1 LTTLIST
8 PVRVPESSEDDDGT
22 GSIAAAERLLRA
34 GLGQRHRT
42 ARVIDAATRRA
53 RSLAVLGA
61 GELGP
66 DVLLSELLPELCN
79 DRDVDH
85 EKLRALVDQ
94 TAELAGTPS
103 DVFRLRIAQ
112 SAITGRAL
120 LKLHADEAVDRAM
133 QLLLVLVPARQLS
146 LWQTDEDGAPK
157 CSAHAG
163 PYPSKRTATL
173 ASNVLEAS
181 WSGSSTGLL
190 IGVTVRAGEHPPVA
204 IMARPEAGARARCDT
219 LLHEIAPLMAG
230 LLERRWLA
238 DRAARAERILT
249 EASERRLS
257 RLAFDLHDGA
267 LQNVAGVT
275 GDLAM
280 LRRRLQAILPDQN
293 QRRQVLGC
301 VDDLDSRL
309 RAVDSELRDLCHSL
323 ESPVVPRA
331 SFTRLLAEEMRA
343 FGRRTDIRP
352 GLEID
357 GDFDD
362 LTESQRIALWRIIQ
376 ESLSNVREHSS
387 AREVRVSAVAADERL
402 HVDVTDDGCG
412 FEVPQTL
419 LDAAQRGRL
428 GLVGVSE
435 RVRLL
440 GGTCEI
446 TSAPGGP
453 TAVSVTLPRWRPE
466 TET

>member
-1 LTTLIST
+1 MST
-8 PVRVPESSEDDDGT
+8 PVRVPASSDDDDGT

-42 ARVIDAATRRA
+42 ARAIDAATSRA
-53 RSLAVLGA
+53 RSLAAMGA

-66 DVLLSELLPELCN
+66 DVLLSELLPELC
-79 DRDVDH
+79 RDPDVNH
-85 EKLRALVDQ
+85 AKLGALVDQ
-94 TAELAGTPS
+94 TAELTGTPS
-103 DVFRLRIAQ
+103 DVFRLRVAQ

-120 LKLHADEAVDRAM
+120 LKLRADQAVDRAM
-133 QLLLVLVPARQLS
+133 QVLLVLVPARQLS
-146 LWQTDEDGAPK
+146 VWHADEDGARK
-157 CSAHAG
+157 CSSHAG
-163 PYPSKRTATL
+163 PFPSKRTAEL
-173 ASNVLEAS
+173 ASHVLDGAP
-181 WSGSSTGLL
+181 SGLSTGLL
-190 IGVTVRAGEHPPVA
+190 IGATLRAGEHPPVA

-219 LLHEIAPLMAG
+219 LLREIAPLMAG

-238 DRAARAERILT
+238 DQAARTERILT

-267 LQNVAGVT
+267 LQNVAGVK

-280 LRRRLQAILPDQN
+280 LRRRLRTMLPEQN

-301 VDDLDSRL
+301 VDDLDARL
-309 RAVDSELRDLCHSL
+309 NAVDSDLRDLCHSL
-323 ESPVVPRA
+323 ESPVVPRS
-331 SFTRLLAEEMRA
+331 SFGCLLEAEMRA

-352 GLEID
+352 GLEIE

-376 ESLSNVREHSS
+376 ESLSNAREHSS
-387 AREVRVSAVAADERL
+387 AREVRVSAVAADDRL
-402 HVDVTDDGCG
+402 QVDVTDDGCG

-419 LDAAQRGRL
+419 LDAAKRGRL

-446 TSAPGGP
+446 RSAPGGP
-453 TAVSVTLPRWRPE
+453 TTVSVTLPRWRPE

>member
-1 LTTLIST
+1 LTTQIGR
-8 PVRVPESSEDDDGT
+8 PVRVPESSDDDGT

-34 GLGQRHRT
+34 GLGPRHRT

-53 RSLAVLGA
+53 HSLAALGA

-66 DVLLSELLPELCN
+66 DALLSEILPELCR
-79 DRDVDH
+79 DRDLDH
-85 EKLRALVDQ
+85 EKLRALVDR
-94 TAELAGTPS
+94 TAELTGTPS
-103 DVFRLRIAQ
+103 DVFKLRVAQ
-112 SAITGRAL
+112 SAITGRTL
-120 LKLHADEAVDRAM
+120 LKLRADQAVDRAM
-133 QLLLVLVPARQLS
+133 MLLLVLVPARQLS
-146 LWQTDEDGAPK
+146 LWQADEEGAPK
-157 CSAHAG
+157 CSSHAG
-163 PYPSKRTATL
+163 PFPSKRTATL
-173 ASNVLEAS
+173 ASHVLK
-181 WSGSSTGLL
+181 GSSPGHSTGLL
-190 IGVTVRAGEHPPVA
+190 VGVTMRPGEHPPVA

-219 LLHEIAPLMAG
+219 LLREIAPLMAG
-230 LLERRWLA
+230 LLERRWLSDQA
-238 DRAARAERILT
+238 VRTERILT

-280 LRRRLQAILPDQN
+280 LRRRLQTILPDQK

-301 VDDLDSRL
+301 VDDLDARL
-309 RAVDSELRDLCHSL
+309 HAIDSELRDLCHSL

-331 SFTRLLAEEMRA
+331 SFARLIEEEMRA
-343 FGRRTDIRP
+343 FARRTDIRP
-352 GLEID
+352 GLEIE

-376 ESLSNVREHSS
+376 ESLSNAREHSS
-387 AREVRVSAVAADERL
+387 AREVRVSAVATDDVL
-402 HVDVTDDGCG
+402 QVDVTDDGCG
-412 FEVPQTL
+412 FGVAETL
-419 LDAAQRGRL
+419 LDAAKRGRL

-446 TSAPGGP
+446 RSAPGGP
-453 TAVSVTLPRWRPE
+453 TTVSVILPRWRPE

>member
-1 LTTLIST
+1 MTTLLST
-8 PVRVPESSEDDDGT
+8 PFRVPESSDDDDGT
-22 GSIAAAERLLRA
+22 GSIASVERLLRA

-53 RSLAVLGA
+53 RTLAAMGA
-61 GELGP
+61 GDLGP
-66 DVLLSELLPELCN
+66 DVLLSELLPELCR

-103 DVFRLRIAQ
+103 DVFRLRVAQ
-112 SAITGRAL
+112 SAITGRTL
-120 LKLHADEAVDRAM
+120 LKLRADQAVDRALL
-133 QLLLVLVPARQLS
+133 LLLVLVPARQLS
-146 LWQTDEDGAPK
+146 LWHTGEGGTPT
-157 CSAHAG
+157 CSSHAG
-163 PYPSKRTATL
+163 PLPSKRTATL
-173 ASNVLEAS
+173 AGEVLEGS
-181 WSGSSTGLL
+181 RSGHSTGLL
-190 IGVTVRAGEHPPVA
+190 IGVTLRPGEHPPVA

-238 DRAARAERILT
+238 DRVARAERILT

-275 GDLAM
+275 GDLAV
-280 LRRRLQAILPDQN
+280 LRRRLQTLLPDQK

-301 VDDLDSRL
+301 VDDLDARL
-309 RAVDSELRDLCHSL
+309 HAVDSELRDLCHSL

-331 SFTRLLAEEMRA
+331 SFMRLVEAEMKA

-352 GLEID
+352 GLEIE

-376 ESLSNVREHSS
+376 ESLSNAREHSR
-387 AREVRVSAVAADERL
+387 AREVRVSAVAADDRL
-402 HVDVTDDGCG
+402 QVDVTDDGCG
-412 FEVPQTL
+412 FEVAQTL
-419 LDAAQRGRL
+419 LDAAKRGRL

-446 TSAPGGP
+446 KSAPGGP
-453 TAVSVTLPRWRPE
+453 TTVSVTLPRWRPQ
-466 TET
+466 T